1 MPVRRTILILISVIA
16 MAIMALAVIGAL
28 PLVLPTDFAVQQL
41 VQAVKAATGR
51 TLTVSGAPRIV
62 LWPELSIE
70 ADDAVLS
77 NPPGLYHGQLAAI
90 PRLRLKIDASSL
102 LARRLEVKQ
111 LTLVNPRITLVSD
124 GEGRANWAFGGAGSS
139 SPAAG
144 APYRQLLDS
153 IAAAPIRIEN
163 GVVRFVD
170 ERTGRT
176 VSLTGADLMASFA
189 TSDSP
194 FAVHGYVLWNGQ
206 RVAMTLFVKDP
217 ARIPGQGSP
226 IDVTLDSPLLKFS
239 FSGRAV
245 LNREASLSGTVEM
258 SSTSLRELSGWT
270 GFRLGSGRGLGPFAA
285 NGSFDLTNGVVSLSK
300 TVMALDGMNG
310 QGNIKIDLTGD
321 KPRVTAALGVDRLDM
336 NIYAGIADRR
346 QPSHSANDDDW
357 SDRELD
363 FSPLRALDANLSF
376 AASELRIGGLKTG
389 KANIAAE
396 LGGGVLDLTIKDT
409 ELYGGK
415 ASGRLVLNGS
425 RPVPAVQAAIRAEN
439 VEGAPLLAGAAGLDA
454 LTGTTSMTL
463 SLAGAG
469 RSEREVISTLR
480 GTAEFRML
488 NGALR
493 DISLMGMLRD
503 VKKDI
508 LAGWQPAADS
518 RTVFRQLSATFALED
533 GIATSSDLQLV
544 APELTITGSGQAD
557 LLRRALDFKVVP
569 TLAAAPAGEP
579 AANEAAALAVPLV
592 VKGPWGSPK
601 IYPDIAGILE
611 NPRAGYDTL
620 NKLRAPTPLLQNDG
634 RNFDAATRER
644 VKATLSDRSKGSFG
658 SVGDAG
664 LGDTD
669 SLLKGFLD
677 EAAPAAAGPRK

>member
-1 MPVRRTILILISVIA
+1 
-16 MAIMALAVIGAL
+16 
-28 PLVLPTDFAVQQL
+28 
-41 VQAVKAATGR
+41 
-51 TLTVSGAPRIV
+51 
-62 LWPELSIE
+62 
-70 ADDAVLS
+70 
-77 NPPGLYHGQLAAI
+77 
-90 PRLRLKIDASSL
+90 
-102 LARRLEVKQ
+102 
-111 LTLVNPRITLVSD
+111 
-124 GEGRANWAFGGAGSS
+124 
-139 SPAAG
+139 
-144 APYRQLLDS
+144 
-153 IAAAPIRIEN
+153 
-163 GVVRFVD
+163 
-170 ERTGRT
+170 
-176 VSLTGADLMASFA
+176 
-189 TSDSP
+189 
-194 FAVHGYVLWNGQ
+194 
-206 RVAMTLFVKDP
+206 
-217 ARIPGQGSP
+217 
-226 IDVTLDSPLLKFS
+226 
-239 FSGRAV
+239 
-245 LNREASLSGTVEM
+245 
-258 SSTSLRELSGWT
+258 
-270 GFRLGSGRGLGPFAA
+270 
-285 NGSFDLTNGVVSLSK
+285 
-300 TVMALDGMNG
+300 MALDGMNG

-389 KANIAAE
+389 KANISAE

-454 LTGTTSMTL
+454 LAGTTSMTL

-493 DISLMGMLRD
+493 DINLMGMLRD

-533 GIATSSDLQLV
+533 GIATSNDLQLV

-569 TLAAAPAGEP
+569 TLAAAPAGGP

-620 NKLRAPTPLLQNDG
+620 NKLRAPTPLQNDG

-664 LGDTD
+664 LGGTD

-677 EAAPAAAGPRK
+677 EAAPAAGPRK

>member
-16 MAIMALAVIGAL
+16 MAIMAVAVIGAL

-90 PRLRLKIDASSL
+90 PRLRLKIDARSL

-124 GEGRANWAFGGAGSS
+124 GEGRANWAFAGAGSS
-139 SPAAG
+139 GAAAATYG
-144 APYRQLLDS
+144 QLLDS
-153 IAAAPIRIEN
+153 IASAPIRIEN

-176 VSLTGADLMASFA
+176 ISLTGADLMASFGR
-189 TSDSP
+189 SDSP

-206 RVAMTLFVKDP
+206 RVSMTLFVKDP

-226 IDVTLDSPLLKFS
+226 IDLTLDSPLLKFS

-245 LNREASLSGTVEM
+245 LNREASLSGTAEL

-270 GFRLGSGRGLGPFAA
+270 GFRLGSGRGLGAFAA

-300 TVMALDGMNG
+300 TVIALDGMNG

-346 QPSHSANDDDW
+346 QPSQSANDDDW

-363 FSPLRALDANLSF
+363 FAPLRALDANLSF

-396 LGGGVLDLTIKDT
+396 LGGGVLDLTVKDT

-425 RPVPAVQAAIRAEN
+425 RQVPALQAAIRAEN

-508 LAGWQPAADS
+508 LAGWQPAAAS
-518 RTVFRQLSATFALED
+518 RTVFRELSATFALED

-569 TLAAAPAGEP
+569 KLAAASAGEP
-579 AANEAAALAVPLV
+579 APSEAALAVPLV

-620 NKLRAPTPLLQNDG
+620 NKLRAPTPPLQNDG

-658 SVGDAG
+658 SVGDAE
-664 LGDTD
+664 LGDAD

-677 EAAPAAAGPRK
+677 EAGPAAAGPRK

>member
-1 MPVRRTILILISVIA
+1 
-16 MAIMALAVIGAL
+16 
-28 PLVLPTDFAVQQL
+28 
-41 VQAVKAATGR
+41 VKAATGR
-51 TLTVSGAPRIV
+51 TLTISGAPRIV

-90 PRLRLKIDASSL
+90 PRLRLKIDAGSL
-102 LARRLEVKQ
+102 FARRLEVKQ

-124 GEGRANWAFGGAGSS
+124 GEGRANWAFAAAGSS
-139 SPAAG
+139 SAA
-144 APYRQLLDS
+144 AAAYRPLLDS
-153 IAAAPIRIEN
+153 IASAPIRIEN

-176 VSLTGADLMASFA
+176 VSLTGADLMASFG

-206 RVAMTLFVKDP
+206 RVAMTLFIKDP

-245 LNREASLSGTVEM
+245 LNREASLSGTAEL

-285 NGSFDLTNGVVSLSK
+285 SGSFDLTNGVVSLSK

-321 KPRVTAALGVDRLDM
+321 KPRVTAALGIDRLDM
-336 NIYAGIADRR
+336 NIYGGIADRS
-346 QPSHSANDDDW
+346 QPSQSADDW

-363 FSPLRALDANLSF
+363 FSPLRAIDANLSF
-376 AASELRIGGLKTG
+376 AASELRIGGLRTG

-425 RPVPAVQAAIRAEN
+425 RPVPAVQAAIRAES
-439 VEGAPLLAGAAGLDA
+439 VEGAPLLAGAAGLDT

-463 SLAGAG
+463 SLAGIG
-469 RSEREVISTLR
+469 RSEREVVSTLR

-488 NGALR
+488 DGALR
-493 DISLMGMLRD
+493 DISLMRMLRE
-503 VKKDI
+503 VRKDI

-518 RTVFRQLSATFALED
+518 RTVFRELSATFALED

-569 TLAAAPAGEP
+569 KLAAGPAGEP
-579 AANEAAALAVPLV
+579 AASEAALAVPLV

-620 NKLRAPTPLLQNDG
+620 NKLRAPASPLQNDG
-634 RNFDAATRER
+634 RNFDAATREK

-658 SVGDAG
+658 AVGDAA
-664 LGDTD
+664 LGDND

-677 EAAPAAAGPRK
+677 EAAPASGSRGSRQ